1 MTNVIIRRGTI
12 EDAELLAH
20 LAARTFT
27 ETFAADNT
35 PENMRAYLESSFNVE
50 KQATELSDPNSVIKI
65 AELDG
70 LAVGYSM
77 LSAGTTL
84 PDVTGEKPIELV
96 RLYVTK
102 ESIGSG
108 VGAALMKDCLR
119 EAALRGYDTIWL
131 GVWEHNQRAREF
143 YRKWNF
149 VEVGTHI
156 FQLGDDAQTDFV
168 MQRPTLSL

>member
-1 MTNVIIRRGTI
+1 MPNVNIRRCTI
-12 EDAELLAH
+12 EDAELLAD

-35 PENMRAYLESSFNVE
+35 PENMRVYVESSFTVK

-77 LSAGTTL
+77 LCAGNV
-84 PDVTGEKPIELV
+84 PPNVTGEKPIELV

-108 VGAALMKDCLR
+108 VGAALMKDCLL
-119 EAALRGYDTIWL
+119 EAALRSYDTIWL

-149 VEVGTHI
+149 VDVGTHI
-156 FQLGDDAQTDFV
+156 FQLGDDAQTDFL
-168 MQRPTLSL
+168 MQRPTLSV